1 MGELLITF
9 VDARGV
15 AAAANIVASLDF
27 VCFVA
32 GKMPRG
38 IISSPSAASC
48 HVEFMPS
55 QFDRFTLPKDHR
67 NKIYYYR
74 ALGST
79 MILKKQLA
87 LHLAAAAT
95 ALMCRGEVIG
105 ISAFTT
111 AIPPLLSCSHV
122 QTHHKQSTSML
133 LLQSSTSDD
142 APPVNIVSLDAF
154 IRAIDILKSDL
165 GIEIIPQDQR
175 PMYAIGKLVAQ
186 LPLELVSGIRFADC
200 ETLTLISQLRETV
213 VDATG
218 LQSLDTIV
226 AIRAGSGSSDGSYGY
241 EGSTNGAGI
250 ADTAQAY
257 TNAINYAMQNDLKEI
272 ELEVNRL
279 VPLMPST
286 E

>member
-1 MGELLITF
+1 MT
-9 VDARGV
+9 
-15 AAAANIVASLDF
+15 
-27 VCFVA
+27 
-32 GKMPRG
+32 
-38 IISSPSAASC
+38 
-48 HVEFMPS
+48 
-55 QFDRFTLPKDHR
+55 
-67 NKIYYYR
+67 
-74 ALGST
+74 
-79 MILKKQLA
+79 LKKQLA
-87 LHLAAAAT
+87 LHIAAAAA
-95 ALMCRGEVIG
+95 ALLCSGEGIG
-105 ISAFTT
+105 ISAFTPT
-111 AIPPLLSCSHV
+111 AVTPPSMSCSHA
-122 QTHHKQSTSML
+122 QTHHHHHQRSTSM

-154 IRAIDILKSDL
+154 IRAIDILKSDM

-200 ETLTLISQLRETV
+200 DTLTLISQLRETV

-226 AIRAGSGSSDGSYGY
+226 AIRAGRGTSSDGSYGY